1 MVKPIYCGK
10 KFKFFGVAIALLL
23 SSSIKANQDPALI
36 NVNISLMESLS
47 PSAPSASDRYKR
59 LYESALYYALG
70 ENEQKL
76 QKCGYKITSKLV
88 YFDTFDA
95 LDLIANAKKIN
106 DSKAWVVIGPRR
118 SSHLKTAG
126 SVLTDTP
133 IVSTMA
139 NSDTIHQSSKLI
151 FSMYPSVS
159 ILSKLMATEVMKR
172 NYGRSYGVVVDAR
185 CQSCVDFARKFREH
199 NTTDQQ
205 IFYLEV
211 GDNTPDIKQ
220 LLNDIKKF
228 KIDYLVTPNYSEL
241 TGYLISEIQKSN
253 PTLKYVG
260 SDGWGEDSFS
270 FLQGYQIQDDTIGI
284 SIRVG
289 PKKEDKS
296 KYYNVYSLD
305 REINGSIVTPP
316 YSIYSLVSIM
326 RVLTNDLCQSKAQ
339 NSGEFKT
346 YLAKQPL
353 AHFQDDALYSI
364 YKFQNGQLAFSNY
377 VEKE

>member
-1 MVKPIYCGK
+1 MDKPIYYGK
-10 KFKFFGVAIALLL
+10 KYKFLGVMIALLL
-23 SSSIKANQDPALI
+23 SFSIQASQAPTLI
-36 NVNISLMESLS
+36 NVNIGLMESLS

-59 LYESALYYALG
+59 LYESAFYYALG

-76 QKCGYKITSKLV
+76 QKCGYKITPQLV

-106 DSKAWVVIGPRR
+106 ESKAWVVVGPRR
-118 SSHLKTAG
+118 SSHLKIAE

-139 NSDTIHQSSKLI
+139 NSDAIHQNSQLS
-151 FSMYPSVS
+151 FSMYPYVS
-159 ILSKLMATEVMKR
+159 ILSKLMAKEVMAK

-185 CQSCVDFARKFREH
+185 CQSCVDFARKFRND
-199 NTTDQQ
+199 NTKDKQL
-205 IFYLEV
+205 FYLEV

-220 LLNDIKKF
+220 LHNDIKKF

-241 TGYLISEIQKSN
+241 TGYIISEIQKSN
-253 PTLKYVG
+253 TELKYVG

-270 FLQGYQIQDDTIGI
+270 FLQGYKIHDETIGI

-289 PKKEDKS
+289 LRKEDKS
-296 KYYNVYSLD
+296 KYYKVYSLD

-316 YSIYSLVSIM
+316 YSIYSLVSLV
-326 RVLTNDLCQSKAQ
+326 RVLTDDLCHSKAK
-339 NSGEFKT
+339 SSEEFKA

-353 AHFQDDALYSI
+353 AHFQSDSLYSI
-364 YKFQNGQLAFSNY
+364 YKFDKGQLVFSNY
-377 VEKE
+377 VETQ